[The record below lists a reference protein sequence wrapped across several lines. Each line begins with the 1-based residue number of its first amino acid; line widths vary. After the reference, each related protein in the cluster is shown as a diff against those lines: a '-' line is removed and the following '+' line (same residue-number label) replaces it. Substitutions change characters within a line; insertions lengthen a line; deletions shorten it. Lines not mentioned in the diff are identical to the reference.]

1 LLEEGKNM
9 FTGIIQEMGTISS
22 IKKVGGGVQL
32 TVFGPKSAAEVSI
45 DDSVAI
51 NGVCQTVIA
60 KSSNEFT
67 VAAVE
72 ETLKK
77 TTLGQLA
84 SHSQVNLELAM
95 KLNDRLGG
103 HLVLGHVDGVGVVK
117 SVEKKES
124 SWLFTIEIPKHF
136 QQYVIPV
143 GSIAIDGVSLTTAR
157 LEEHLVT
164 VSIIPHTFENT
175 TFKFLRAGSNVNL
188 EFDLIGK
195 YIERLMTVNSGE
207 KVTSA
212 LSVEKLREW
221 GYNL

>member
-1 LLEEGKNM
+1 M
-9 FTGIIQEMGTISS
+9 FTGIIQEVGRISS

-32 TVFGPKSAAEVSI
+32 SVSGPQSAGELSI

-60 KSSNEFT
+60 KRGREFT
-67 VAAVE
+67 VEAVE

-84 SHSQVNLELAM
+84 SHAEVNLELAM

-103 HLVLGHVDGVGVVK
+103 HLVLGHVDGIGVVK
-117 SVEKKES
+117 SVERKES
-124 SWLFTIEIPKHF
+124 SWLFTIEIPQQF
-136 QQYVIPV
+136 QHYVIPV
-143 GSIAIDGVSLTTAR
+143 GSIAIDGVSLTVAR
-157 LEEHLVT
+157 LEGKFVT

-175 TFKFLRAGSNVNL
+175 TFKSLIAGSTVNL

-195 YIERLMTVNSGE
+195 YIERLMAVNSSGA
-207 KVTSA
+207 KGTNT

-221 GYNL
+221 GYGV